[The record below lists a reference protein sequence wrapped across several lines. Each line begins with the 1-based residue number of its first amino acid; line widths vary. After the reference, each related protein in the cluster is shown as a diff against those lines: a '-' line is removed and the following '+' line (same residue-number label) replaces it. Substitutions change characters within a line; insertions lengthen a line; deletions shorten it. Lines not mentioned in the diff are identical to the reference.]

1 MTPPTYNGGYGLNAT
16 PAHIREYGDMS
27 CSASLFVVTP
37 TADTAITILT
47 APGAGKYFNIWGV
60 SMNSNHSNSTLGT
73 INDSGSSSELVLG
86 FAVSKEGPTF
96 MMFPFPVRLSENVG
110 VEVNWTVIGS
120 SSKHSIN
127 VFYTE
132 HNTSLGM

>member
-16 PAHIREYGDMS
+16 PAHIREFGELA
-27 CSASLFVVTP
+27 CANTAFLTTPVVSASSLV
-37 TADTAITILT
+37 A
-47 APGAGKYFNIWGV
+47 APGAGKYYNIWGV